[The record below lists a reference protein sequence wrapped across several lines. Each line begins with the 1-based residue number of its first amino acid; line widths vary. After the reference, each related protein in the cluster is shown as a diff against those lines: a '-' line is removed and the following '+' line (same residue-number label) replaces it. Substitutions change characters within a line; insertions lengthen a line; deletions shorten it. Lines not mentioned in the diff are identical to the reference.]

1 MHLLHVAD
9 THLGSSRPSG
19 LRARELDFYDVFD
32 EVIEIAIKEGVD
44 AVLHC
49 GDLFDEPRP
58 SPQAYSYAVKSL
70 KKLRDSG
77 IDFLVI
83 AGQHDQPK
91 ISALSPIKVLEE
103 VGLAKVLATF
113 KPETRV
119 VRLRSGDLGITAVP
133 YAEPQL
139 MQELVKGVEKPD
151 TGRKILMA
159 HLLLKELNI
168 PGAHLSLT
176 ELRSSY
182 YDYVALGDYHARYET
197 RHEGVP
203 VIYPGSTEALDY
215 LESRDERFVALV
227 DLSREEASVDWI
239 KLSRFRKWL
248 VIKSGTYSE
257 LIRRLRDISFS
268 EFPKPPILRA
278 EVSSAELVNAD
289 PKLVMDYM
297 RKLKENGKILTYVLK
312 SPSISGE
319 FDETQYEEATPLP
332 TLESVVHNLLKDPKI
347 SEYVLRIIKDY
358 DDESLIKTHIMRLIK
373 DQELLSKLE
382 KLVNRSDHPKR

>member
-19 LRARELDFYDVFD
+19 LRERELDFYDVFD

-119 VRLRSGDLGITAVP
+119 VRLRSGDLGIT
-133 YAEPQL
+133 
-139 MQELVKGVEKPD
+139 
-151 TGRKILMA
+151 
-159 HLLLKELNI
+159 
-168 PGAHLSLT
+168 
-176 ELRSSY
+176 
-182 YDYVALGDYHARYET
+182 
-197 RHEGVP
+197 
-203 VIYPGSTEALDY
+203 
-215 LESRDERFVALV
+215 
-227 DLSREEASVDWI
+227 
-239 KLSRFRKWL
+239 
-248 VIKSGTYSE
+248 
-257 LIRRLRDISFS
+257 
-268 EFPKPPILRA
+268 
-278 EVSSAELVNAD
+278 
-289 PKLVMDYM
+289 
-297 RKLKENGKILTYVLK
+297 
-312 SPSISGE
+312 
-319 FDETQYEEATPLP
+319 
-332 TLESVVHNLLKDPKI
+332 
-347 SEYVLRIIKDY
+347 
-358 DDESLIKTHIMRLIK
+358 
-373 DQELLSKLE
+373 
-382 KLVNRSDHPKR
+382 